1 MIEFSGLSNRL
12 VQASFVSTRLF
23 ASNLVSSTGFYVV
36 NYFLCT
42 VSFLTNIPLIN
53 LTLIVLNLFSSPRRL
68 FSIRRFVRALST
80 ALVEFLLGYK
90 ALCMLLMFVG
100 MVYIR
105 FLGFSLSISLR
116 LFLLL
121 AVSFFYMKS
130 ESMEAEVFIFHRP
143 TFSKSP

>member
-121 AVSFFYMKS
+121 AVSFFYMQS

>member
-42 VSFLTNIPLIN
+42 ASFLTNIPLMN

-121 AVSFFYMKS
+121 AVSFLNMQS

-143 TFSKSP
+143 TFSNSP